1 MSTPRIPVAPLG
13 FLPQQPGELQ
23 SVQSGLDLLR
33 NWRGASVA
41 TAIVMAALLPF
52 AVAWHVSYEIAI
64 AACAVCAATL
74 ALSCHAVRDHRLS
87 MLAIFPEF
95 ARLPDLAK
103 KRKRLTSNRSRQ
115 ALADGLRRAAD
126 PKQPPHRFDYC
137 PVLRGRV
144 AVVRTEML
152 QLAQAL
158 QETPAADPAS
168 VALIREL
175 LTNGFS
181 PLYNPNL
188 STDELSA
195 TLTRALAG
203 MGRPTGQV
211 IGTFDS
217 RNTPITPRCG
227 GN

>member
-1 MSTPRIPVAPLG
+1 MSAPPTPAAPLG
-13 FLPQQPGELQ
+13 FLPQSPGELQ

-33 NWRGASVA
+33 NWRAASVA
-41 TAIVMAALLPF
+41 TAVVMAALLPF
-52 AVAWHVSYEIAI
+52 ALAWHVSYEITI

-74 ALSCHAVRDHRLS
+74 ALSCHAVREQRLS
-87 MLAIFPEF
+87 TLAIFPEF

-115 ALADGLRRAAD
+115 GLAEGLRRAAD
-126 PKQPPHRFDYC
+126 RNQPPHRFDCC
-137 PVLRGRV
+137 PVLLGRV

-152 QLAQAL
+152 QLARAL
-158 QETPAADPAS
+158 QETSAADPAS

-188 STDELSA
+188 STDELRA
-195 TLTRALAG
+195 ALTRAHAG
-203 MGRPTGQV
+203 MAQPTRQV
-211 IGTFDS
+211 IGTVDS
-217 RNTPITPRCG
+217 RNTRITP
-227 GN
+227 